1 MYRPITSREN
11 SIFKQLRKLK
21 RKKYRDRESRYLI
34 EGENLICE
42 ALDNEECMEE
52 IILREDVALKFEAI
66 ADETSVPV
74 YTLPPELFDD
84 VADTETCQGIL
95 AVVKKQIYNIMN
107 EVPILNNN
115 LWNLSKMLLHL
126 CNNSKIDGFKFLG
139 NEKDISNIDSLYQK
153 ELNLINGWLNND

>member
-1 MYRPITSREN
+1 MCKFDVPNQIKSEED
-11 SIFKQLRKLK
+11 LK
-21 RKKYRDRESRYLI
+21 R
-34 EGENLICE
+34 
-42 ALDNEECMEE
+42 
-52 IILREDVALKFEAI
+52 V
-66 ADETSVPV
+66 
-74 YTLPPELFDD
+74 
-84 VADTETCQGIL
+84 
-95 AVVKKQIYNIMN
+95 YNIMN

>member
-1 MYRPITSREN
+1 M
-11 SIFKQLRKLK
+11 
-21 RKKYRDRESRYLI
+21 
-34 EGENLICE
+34 C
-42 ALDNEECMEE
+42 
-52 IILREDVALKFEAI
+52 KFE
-66 ADETSVPV
+66 VPNQIKSEED
-74 YTLPPELFDD
+74 L
-84 VADTETCQGIL
+84 
-95 AVVKKQIYNIMN
+95 KQVYNIMN

>member
-1 MYRPITSREN
+1 M
-11 SIFKQLRKLK
+11 
-21 RKKYRDRESRYLI
+21 
-34 EGENLICE
+34 C
-42 ALDNEECMEE
+42 
-52 IILREDVALKFEAI
+52 KFE
-66 ADETSVPV
+66 VPNQIKSEED
-74 YTLPPELFDD
+74 L
-84 VADTETCQGIL
+84 
-95 AVVKKQIYNIMN
+95 KQIYNIMN

>member
-1 MYRPITSREN
+1 M
-11 SIFKQLRKLK
+11 
-21 RKKYRDRESRYLI
+21 
-34 EGENLICE
+34 C
-42 ALDNEECMEE
+42 
-52 IILREDVALKFEAI
+52 KFE
-66 ADETSVPV
+66 VPNQIKSEED
-74 YTLPPELFDD
+74 L
-84 VADTETCQGIL
+84 
-95 AVVKKQIYNIMN
+95 KQAYFIMN

>member
-1 MYRPITSREN
+1 MCKFEVPNQIKSEED
-11 SIFKQLRKLK
+11 LK
-21 RKKYRDRESRYLI
+21 R
-34 EGENLICE
+34 
-42 ALDNEECMEE
+42 
-52 IILREDVALKFEAI
+52 V
-66 ADETSVPV
+66 
-74 YTLPPELFDD
+74 
-84 VADTETCQGIL
+84 
-95 AVVKKQIYNIMN
+95 YNIMN

>member
-1 MYRPITSREN
+1 M
-11 SIFKQLRKLK
+11 
-21 RKKYRDRESRYLI
+21 
-34 EGENLICE
+34 C
-42 ALDNEECMEE
+42 
-52 IILREDVALKFEAI
+52 KFE
-66 ADETSVPV
+66 VPNKIKSEED
-74 YTLPPELFDD
+74 L
-84 VADTETCQGIL
+84 
-95 AVVKKQIYNIMN
+95 KQAYNIMN